1 MTIHKDYEP
10 ITWDGATAAA
20 CRQLWQLAMAEDL
33 GGGLDWTTTALIA
46 ETDQGSAAVV
56 ARQAGVVAGM
66 RSIPLLLETI
76 PADVRWDAHVDD
88 GAVVGAGHI
97 VGELSGSARDLLQLE
112 RSLLNLL
119 GRLCGIASLTRRY
132 VEAVQGTG
140 ARVYDTRKT
149 TPGWRRLEKFAVGCG
164 GGCNHR
170 LGLYDGVLIKD
181 NHLAIGQQRVS
192 GPVID
197 PAQAVVQARAFVN
210 AHLSPHEAARILIEI
225 ELDDLAPLK
234 STLAAGPD
242 IVLLD
247 NMSCEQLRTA
257 VAVRDRVARHVQL
270 EASGGVSLSTVR
282 QIADTGVD
290 RISVG
295 ALTHSAV
302 SLDLALDWSYSR
314 ST

>member
-1 MTIHKDYEP
+1 M
-10 ITWDGATAAA
+10 
-20 CRQLWQLAMAEDL
+20 
-33 GGGLDWTTTALIA
+33 
-46 ETDQGSAAVV
+46 
-56 ARQAGVVAGM
+56 
-66 RSIPLLLETI
+66 
-76 PADVRWDAHVDD
+76 
-88 GAVVGAGHI
+88 
-97 VGELSGSARDLLQLE
+97 
-112 RSLLNLL
+112 
-119 GRLCGIASLTRRY
+119 
-132 VEAVQGTG
+132 
-140 ARVYDTRKT
+140 
-149 TPGWRRLEKFAVGCG
+149 GCG

-282 QIADTGVD
+282 QIAETGVD